1 MKQTYKVKKMNI
13 LFLGSNLPD
22 VFEGK
27 VKYLSAAGN
36 QYQNN
41 LVRTLRKK
49 HDVKVLTYIN
59 YPILIE
65 KKEIEEQCRKENYT
79 VFFSAGATLKI
90 CKAFR
95 KAVYK
100 EIEWADIVIVYNVLY
115 RRKKYCSC

>member
-1 MKQTYKVKKMNI
+1 MNI

-49 HDVKVLTYIN
+49 HDVKVLTY
-59 YPILIE
+59 
-65 KKEIEEQCRKENYT
+65 
-79 VFFSAGATLKI
+79 
-90 CKAFR
+90 
-95 KAVYK
+95 
-100 EIEWADIVIVYNVLY
+100 
-115 RRKKYCSC
+115 

>member
-1 MKQTYKVKKMNI
+1 MNI

-79 VFFSAGATLKI
+79 VFFKNSIDNVKKTVKI
-90 CKAFR
+90 
-95 KAVYK
+95 
-100 EIEWADIVIVYNVLY
+100 
-115 RRKKYCSC
+115 